1 MCVYVCLEE
10 GVRDLVGMWIADRCV
25 YVCLEEGVRDLVG
38 MWIANR
44 CVCVC
49 VCVSCMK
56 GY

>member
-25 YVCLEEGVRDLVG
+25 
-38 MWIANR
+38 

-49 VCVSCMK
+49 IRGCEGFG
-56 GY
+56 GYVDS